1 MKPVVK
7 WAVVTDFD
15 GTISMKD
22 VSDEICFHF
31 KTASRAAIRRS
42 YAPGVRVEDWVSAS
56 FGAIT
61 APRAEVEKF
70 IFGFVSP
77 REGLAGFLNY
87 CRRGA
92 VPVEVAS
99 GGLDIYIAPLLQ
111 KWNMADVPFFCA
123 RVSEKKPAGYAVS
136 YARLLKQAATVDDF
150 KTLRVQ
156 RLQKLGYKVLFC
168 GDGTSDFSAARQADA
183 VFARYR
189 LAGLCAR
196 NGVKFKRLGGFGAVE
211 KFLKEH
217 SNAS

>member
-1 MKPVVK
+1 MKPAAK

-15 GTISMKD
+15 GTLSMKD

-42 YAPGVRVEDWVSAS
+42 YDPGVKVEDWVSSS

-70 IFGFVSP
+70 IFSFARP
-77 REGLAGFLNY
+77 REGIAGFMNY
-87 CRRGA
+87 CRRSA

-99 GGLDIYIAPLLQ
+99 GGLDIYIAPLLK
-111 KWNMADVPFFCA
+111 KWNLADVPFFCA
-123 RVSEKKPAGYAVS
+123 RVSEKRPDGYAVS
-136 YARLLKQAATVDDF
+136 YARLLKQAATVDEF
-150 KTLRVQ
+150 KTRRVQ

-168 GDGTSDFSAARQADA
+168 GDGTSDFAAARAADA

-189 LAGLCAR
+189 LAGLCAK
-196 NGVKFKRLGGFGAVE
+196 NGVRFKRLTTFGAVE

-217 SNAS
+217 NNAS